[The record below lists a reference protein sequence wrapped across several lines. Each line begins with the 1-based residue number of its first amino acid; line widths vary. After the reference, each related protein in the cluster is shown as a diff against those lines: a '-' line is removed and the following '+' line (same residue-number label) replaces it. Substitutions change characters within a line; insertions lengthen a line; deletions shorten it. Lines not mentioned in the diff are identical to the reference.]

1 MISTTYLKSD
11 NINFFHKSNDILNK
25 ETIFKY
31 HDVAKIFDIWL
42 IYNKFRNIAQLKQIT
57 LKTVHVILI
66 FIIFLMT

>member
-31 HDVAKIFDIWL
+31 HDVAKYLTFDLYIINL
-42 IYNKFRNIAQLKQIT
+42 E
-57 LKTVHVILI
+57 ILHN
-66 FIIFLMT
+66 